1 MTTEAVETIQADLEA
16 TIDQY
21 HIAIGTKVVGTV
33 NPAVPFYAS
42 GALVVRIDGKLLSHG
57 RILEGTD
64 FLGNFWIQRLF
75 FREFK
80 AGMFTV
86 ELKTSN
92 DSAYEICR
100 FHWNYN
106 TLDEFHA
113 TEQVIEEGHYLAVWN
128 YSPEDQRWLITAQAF
143 SSADTELSSALDELH
158 PEYRFKERQTPS
170 E

>member
-1 MTTEAVETIQADLEA
+1 MTTEAIETIQADLEA

-21 HIAIGTKVVGTV
+21 HMAIGNKLRSTENT
-33 NPAVPFYAS
+33 ALPFYAS
-42 GALVVRIDGKLLSHG
+42 GALVVRIDGKLLVKG
-57 RILEGTD
+57 RIREGTD
-64 FLGNFWIQRLF
+64 FLGTFWIQRLF

-80 AGMFTV
+80 AVMETV

-106 TLDEFHA
+106 TLDEFHSP
-113 TEQVIEEGHYLAVWN
+113 EQVIEEGHYLAVWN

-143 SSADTELSSALDELH
+143 SSADTELSRALDELH
-158 PEYRFKERQTPS
+158 PEYQFKARHAPPE
-170 E
+170 